1 MASIARKNLL
11 EDKLRFLVAQ
21 AGIMFAVSLVTIQIG
36 ILNGFTRSTALLIDQ
51 SQADIWVT
59 SQTMVQLELTEAL
72 ILRQMTQAKK
82 VEGVAIAEAVMMG
95 GTRWNTTTGELTPL
109 RVFGFDPGGKLFV
122 PGKVGKEDIV
132 ALQKPNTA
140 IVDETNLSAL
150 NIPGKGAKATIGSL
164 PTTIVGLTSDT
175 QSLVSSASAFTSLEN
190 ANLYLNAG
198 FTSQL
203 DCQVKAGDVQCQTIY
218 DKSEEKDDSSP
229 EDKPRKL
236 NLNDP
241 IAFILIKAKP
251 RQNLE
256 QLKGRLEEKLPGIN
270 AYTRQ
275 EMADKTRSYW
285 VQRTGLGFV
294 FGLGAV
300 VGIIVGVA
308 VVGQILY
315 TSVSEHLKEFATM
328 KAMGASNWGLYR
340 VIIEQALWM
349 AILGYLPGMLL
360 CLGLARWTMVTQGI
374 LILITPWTAAGVLGI
389 TVFMCVGSALFA
401 VQKVTSID
409 PAIVFKA

>member
-1 MASIARKNLL
+1 MVSIARKNLL

-21 AGIMFAVSLVTIQIG
+21 AGIMFAVSLVTIQTG

-59 SQTMVQLELTEAL
+59 SQKMVQLELTEAL
-72 ILRQMTQAKK
+72 LLRQMTQARK
-82 VEGVAIAEAVMMG
+82 VEGVAKAEAVMMG
-95 GTRWNTTTGELTPL
+95 GTRWDTAKGELTPL
-109 RVFGFDPGGKLFV
+109 RVFGFDPAGELFV
-122 PGKVGKEDIV
+122 PGIISKKDVA
-132 ALQKPNTA
+132 ALQKPYTV

-150 NIPGKGAKATIGSL
+150 NIKGTGAKATIASL
-164 PTTIVGLTSDT
+164 PTKIVGLTSDT

-190 ANLYLNAG
+190 ANIYLNSG
-198 FTSQL
+198 LTSQL
-203 DCQVKAGDVQCQTIY
+203 DCQLKLGDVQCQTIY
-218 DKSEEKDDSSP
+218 NQSEEKSSSSLL
-229 EDKPRKL
+229 DKPIKL

-241 IAFILIKAKP
+241 IAYILIKAKP
-251 RQNLE
+251 EQNIAK
-256 QLKGRLEEKLPGIN
+256 LKVKLEESLLGTS

-285 VQRTGLGFV
+285 LQRTGLGFV

-300 VGIIVGVA
+300 VGIIVGVV

-360 CLGLARWTMVTQGI
+360 CLGLAKWTITTQGI
-374 LILITPWTAAGVLGI
+374 LILITPLTAGGVFVI
-389 TVFMCVGSALFA
+389 TILMCVGSALFA

-409 PAIVFKA
+409 PAIVFKS

>member
-21 AGIMFAVSLVTIQIG
+21 AGIMFAVSLVTIQTG

-59 SQTMVQLELTEAL
+59 SQKMVQLELTEAL
-72 ILRQMTQAKK
+72 LLRQMTQAKK
-82 VEGVAIAEAVMMG
+82 VQGVAKAEAVMMG
-95 GTRWNTTTGELTPL
+95 GTRWDTTKGELTPL
-109 RVFGFDPGGKLFV
+109 RVFGFDPAGELFV
-122 PGKVGKEDIV
+122 PGTVSQKDVA
-132 ALQKPNTA
+132 ALQQPYTA

-150 NIPGKGAKATIGSL
+150 NIKGKGSKATIASL
-164 PTTIVGLTSDT
+164 PTQIVGLTSDT

-190 ANLYLNAG
+190 ANIYLNSG
-198 FTSQL
+198 LSSQL
-203 DCQVKAGDVQCQTIY
+203 DCQLKAGDVQCQTIY
-218 DKSEEKDDSSP
+218 NKSEQKNDSSLQN
-229 EDKPRKL
+229 KPRKL

-241 IAFILIKAKP
+241 IAYILIKAQPGQDIEK
-251 RQNLE
+251 LIA
-256 QLKGRLEEKLPGIN
+256 KLEETLPGIS

-285 VQRTGLGFV
+285 LKRTGLGFV
-294 FGLGAV
+294 FGLGAM
-300 VGIIVGVA
+300 VGIIVGVT

-328 KAMGASNWGLYR
+328 KAMGASNWGLYQ

-360 CLGLARWTMVTQGI
+360 SLGLAKWTITTQGI
-374 LILITPWTAAGVLGI
+374 LILITPLTAGGILGI

>member
-21 AGIMFAVSLVTIQIG
+21 AGIMFAVSLVTIQTG

-95 GTRWNTTTGELTPL
+95 GTRWNTETGELTPL

-122 PGKVGKEDIV
+122 PGKVAKEDIV
-132 ALQKPNTA
+132 ALKKPNTA
-140 IVDETNLSAL
+140 IIDETNLSAL
-150 NIPGKGAKATIGSL
+150 NIQGKGAKATIGSL

-198 FTSQL
+198 FTSRL

-218 DKSEEKDDSSP
+218 DKSEEKSDSSE

-241 IAFILIKAKP
+241 IAFILIEAKP
-251 RQNLE
+251 GQNLE
-256 QLKGRLEEKLPGIN
+256 QLKGRLEEKLPGTN

-285 VQRTGLGFV
+285 LRRTGLGFV

-349 AILGYLPGMLL
+349 ALLGYLPGMLL
-360 CLGLARWTMVTQGI
+360 CLGLARWTMITQGI
-374 LILITPWTAAGVLGI
+374 LILITPLTATGVFGI